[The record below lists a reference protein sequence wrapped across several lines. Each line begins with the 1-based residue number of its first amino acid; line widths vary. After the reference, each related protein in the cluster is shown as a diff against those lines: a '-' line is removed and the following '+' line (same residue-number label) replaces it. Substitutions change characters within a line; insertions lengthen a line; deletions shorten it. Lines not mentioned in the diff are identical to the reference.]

1 MRRAIRILCRC
12 LAAALLLLNNAV
24 ADDQLTEAIDRLA
37 ASEGIT
43 DDGPGVAV
51 LVFQPGK
58 INFRKGYGL
67 ADLKSEAPIT
77 TRTMFE
83 LASISKQFT
92 ATAILILHERGAL
105 SVDDDVRKY
114 LPELPV
120 YRSGPIRIRDLLTHT
135 SGLPDYMKFDDPPA
149 RHSTYWVNEDY
160 VGEFARQKND
170 FPLGFATGRKYEY
183 SNSNYLLLGTII
195 ARVSK
200 KSYGTFL
207 HDEIFA
213 PAEMRH
219 TFAYES
225 PQAVPEPP
233 PAGCLRAIGYQEG
246 KGQQWRAGWG
256 APPARNERY
265 LSVGDGGIWS
275 NLEDMAAWD
284 AAQRSGTFLKP
295 ATRTF
300 SLLPTKT
307 RNGKQNDYGC
317 GLELEFENGKLIG
330 YGHDGSW
337 DGFRTIYWRDLK
349 ADRTAVLLGNRNDFD
364 PYDILES
371 LDELIQ
377 DD

>member
-1 MRRAIRILCRC
+1 
-12 LAAALLLLNNAV
+12 
-24 ADDQLTEAIDRLA
+24 
-37 ASEGIT
+37 
-43 DDGPGVAV
+43 
-51 LVFQPGK
+51 
-58 INFRKGYGL
+58 
-67 ADLKSEAPIT
+67 
-77 TRTMFE
+77 MFE
-83 LASISKQFT
+83 LASVSKQFT

-135 SGLPDYMKFDDPPA
+135 SGLPDYMKFDDPTA
-149 RHSTYWVNEDY
+149 RHRTYWVNEDY
-160 VGEFARQKND
+160 VGEFERQQNN

-183 SNSNYLLLGTII
+183 SNSNYLLLGVII

-200 KSYGTFL
+200 KSYGKFL
-207 HDEIFA
+207 HEEIFA
-213 PAEMRH
+213 PAGMRH

-225 PQAVPEPP
+225 PQAVPQPP
-233 PAGCLRAIGYQEG
+233 PDGCLRAVGYQEG

-295 ATRTF
+295 ATRTL
-300 SLLPTKT
+300 SLIPTKT

-317 GLELEFENGKLIG
+317 GLELEFKNGKLIG

-337 DGFRTIYWRDLK
+337 DGFRTIYWRDLE

>member
-105 SVDDDVRKY
+105 SVDEDVRKY

-160 VGEFARQKND
+160 IGGIARQSQRLR
-170 FPLGFATGRKYEY
+170 PLRRIGV
-183 SNSNYLLLGTII
+183 
-195 ARVSK
+195 AR
-200 KSYGTFL
+200 
-207 HDEIFA
+207 
-213 PAEMRH
+213 
-219 TFAYES
+219 
-225 PQAVPEPP
+225 
-233 PAGCLRAIGYQEG
+233 
-246 KGQQWRAGWG
+246 
-256 APPARNERY
+256 
-265 LSVGDGGIWS
+265 
-275 NLEDMAAWD
+275 
-284 AAQRSGTFLKP
+284 
-295 ATRTF
+295 
-300 SLLPTKT
+300 
-307 RNGKQNDYGC
+307 
-317 GLELEFENGKLIG
+317 
-330 YGHDGSW
+330 
-337 DGFRTIYWRDLK
+337 
-349 ADRTAVLLGNRNDFD
+349 
-364 PYDILES
+364 
-371 LDELIQ
+371 
-377 DD
+377 